1 MLHQAISEP
10 VEIHEINVNLRK
22 EKKGKMMTINCG

>member
-10 VEIHEINVNLRK
+10 AEIYEIHVNLRK